1 MRAFLTMITGLVRPG
16 KALDGIGAA
25 ARWMWIPLALILVA
39 SVLAKSAVAAPLEA
53 TAMQEQSEALFQK
66 QMESWPEEERAQYE
80 KDMVEMEASGDIV
93 VDNGVGAASAIVST
107 AAMVFGVV
115 GAIAAILYIA
125 TFFFITAKTQANPVG
140 FPAMLTVASL
150 SLLPHAIRNVVQAV
164 YMAGSGTWIEHAG
177 LGALVAP
184 AEITDAPGVAYAIL
198 SQIDIWTV
206 WGLALLL
213 GALLSKSVG
222 FDKKRATSA
231 MLVFIAVTGVAQAL
245 PMIAQGA
252 LMGAM

>member
-1 MRAFLTMITGLVRPG
+1 MRPMLTMLTGLFRPAR
-16 KALDGIGAA
+16 ALDAVGAA
-25 ARWMWIPLALILVA
+25 VRWVWIPLAVLLVVSTLI
-39 SVLAKSAVAAPLEA
+39 KTGVAAPLQA
-53 TAMQEQSEALFQK
+53 GAMQEQADAAIAKELAS
-66 QMESWPEEERAQYE
+66 MPEDERAQYE
-80 KDMVEMEASGDIV
+80 KDMAEMEASGDV
-93 VDNGVGAASAIVST
+93 LVDTGDGGAMAIVST
-107 AAMVFGVV
+107 AAMIFGAV
-115 GAIAAILYIA
+115 GAVAALLYIA
-125 TFFFITAKTQANPVG
+125 GFFFITAKTQANPVG

-184 AEITDAPGVAYAIL
+184 AEITDAPGVAYAVL
-198 SQIDIWTV
+198 SQIDIWTA
-206 WGLALLL
+206 WGLALLF

-245 PMIAQGA
+245 PTLVQGA